1 MDERDLE
8 PEHAVARA
16 LVDQLDPLLGKL
28 IERGFDVGHLVR
40 DVVHPFAALC
50 EEPPDGRVVAEC
62 AEQLDA
68 AFADPH
74 GGSLDALILDPL
86 AVLEAPPEE
95 TLVRGHRG
103 VQVGDGDA
111 DVVNGACVHRGD
123 ATPRVAAGDG
133 LPAGRRRLGAGA
145 SRLECAMLAAMARR
159 LVLALLVVVGVA
171 GCGGGSSSN
180 GEAKKPAGQVIADAK
195 SAALDAELVHVTG
208 RGTDNGAPLKIDLWI
223 GNGKGKGHL
232 EEDGLD
238 FDVVRIGDTAY
249 IKGGS
254 AFLTKFAG
262 AGAAAL
268 LHDTWLKAPATT
280 GRLAALASLT
290 DKQQFFKGVLGQHG
304 KVENK
309 GETDYKGQKAVEIRD
324 ATQGGSLFVAAT
336 GTPYPV
342 ALAGGGQQGDILFS
356 DWNGSETIEAPK
368 DAVDLSSLGK

>member
-133 LPAGRRRLGAGA
+133 LPAGRRRLGRRRFPPRVCDARGDGPPSGARSAG
-145 SRLECAMLAAMARR
+145 RRRRRR
-159 LVLALLVVVGVA
+159 LRRWELVERR
-171 GCGGGSSSN
+171 
-180 GEAKKPAGQVIADAK
+180 GEKPAGQVIADAK